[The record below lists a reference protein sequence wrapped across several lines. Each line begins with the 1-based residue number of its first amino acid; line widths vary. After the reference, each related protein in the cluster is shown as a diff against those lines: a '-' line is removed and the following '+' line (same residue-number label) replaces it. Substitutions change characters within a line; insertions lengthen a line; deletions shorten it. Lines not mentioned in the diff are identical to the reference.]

1 MTTQGTIGAALPGV
15 GTSYDNAWR
24 RLWKCFVELLLLIV
38 IYIVISIPSGVGGWF
53 PNSSASPAL
62 GFFTFLYSVFV
73 MAPVGYGVAF
83 ASLKA
88 ARGEKPEVADMFEG
102 FKTYWNVVAAG
113 LLVSVIVVVG
123 LVLLIVPGIIFACKL
138 AFVPYLVM
146 DRKMEATEAIRTS
159 WNVTN
164 GRAGIIFL
172 MGLLAIPIF
181 IAGAICFGV
190 GVIISAMW
198 VSLAFASYYQS
209 VSAPGG
215 APPAPATAG

>member
-1 MTTQGTIGAALPGV
+1 LTTQGTTGATVPGV

-24 RLWKCFVELLLLIV
+24 WLWKYFVELLLLVV

-53 PNSSASPAL
+53 PSSPAGPAL
-62 GFFTFLYSVFV
+62 GFFTSLYSVFV
-73 MAPVGYGVAF
+73 MGPVGYGLAY
-83 ASLKA
+83 AALKA
-88 ARGEKPEVADMFEG
+88 ARGEKPEVTDMFEG
-102 FKTYWNVVAAG
+102 FKTYLNVVAAS

-159 WNVTN
+159 WSMTD
-164 GRAGIIFL
+164 GRAGTIFL
-172 MGLLAIPIF
+172 IGLLAIPIF
-181 IAGAICFGV
+181 IAGALCFGV

-198 VSLAFASYYQS
+198 VSLAFASYYHL
-209 VSAPGG
+209 VSASGG
-215 APPAPATAG
+215 APPAPAAG